1 MKNCLHI
8 EWIISEAIQSY
19 MIVVVLVCGVILRLL
34 KFSSWYQPFITACF
48 RRFFYFYNTAEGT
61 WSETSFTVMKKG
73 SYNSL
78 CSLITNAQ
86 RAQTREEICK
96 VTLQHS
102 MQNLKPHFL
111 WKHGLQIRMES
122 TNIIEVTEKLW
133 ARLWF
138 GGNNPVLLE
147 TKFKIPIDFVDTLA

>member
-8 EWIISEAIQSY
+8 EWIISEAIQSC

-34 KFSSWYQPFITACF
+34 KFSSWYQPFTTACF
-48 RRFFYFYNTAEGT
+48 HRFFYFYNTAEGT

-96 VTLQHS
+96 VMLQL
-102 MQNLKPHFL
+102 QNLKSHFL
-111 WKHGLQIRMES
+111 CKHGLQFRIES
-122 TNIIEVTEKLW
+122 AHIIEVTGKLW

-138 GGNNPVLLE
+138 GGNNSVLLE
-147 TKFKIPIDFVDTLA
+147 TKFKIPIGFVDTLA